1 MKLLLITAFLR
12 NKNNK
17 LKKGIYNNKVFN
29 KLFNDYTLRNK
40 KKENM
45 KINYLRN
52 ESELYP
58 FSPKVDKNIFITFS
72 PKSGKR
78 NYKEPIFSNY
88 GRTFYN
94 SDKVPLN
101 QKINYFFTPYNK
113 NGRNRNND
121 NEYFNGNNKN
131 QYFNNFS
138 ENDKNH
144 DYMQYDFFGNKKANP
159 INLKE
164 SSYRFPG
171 NKKNIYSSLNSNIN
185 KQISEYLNNFEN
197 AKMKNIIPKNNNLN
211 NNYLN
216 YNRDSNKNK
225 TQRSKFS
232 FNKDS
237 FYSVN
242 NRNNRNNIRESL
254 FNKNNKI
261 GYKNQ
266 TERFSFI
273 KNPKSKPAFK
283 INNEKKI
290 EYKNRNKKNNNNK
303 IINNNSENYL
313 NNLSK
318 KNNNP
323 ENELNVKDKNT
334 LSNKSLNP
342 LSLGSDQ
349 TKTFY
354 TNNQRNSNNIKFGN
368 NINSISSRINEPNT
382 HFLTGLKM
390 ISGVNECFYD
400 ISKVNNKNNHRDELS
415 IQSLSD
421 SKMMELA
428 NRYLSEDETS
438 SENYKM
444 NNIIHSKKKH
454 KNKK

>member
-1 MKLLLITAFLR
+1 LR

-17 LKKGIYNNKVFN
+17 LKKNIYNNKVFN

-94 SDKVPLN
+94 SDKVPWN
-101 QKINYFFTPYNK
+101 QKINYFFTPINK

-144 DYMQYDFFGNKKANP
+144 DYIQYDFFGNKRANP

-164 SSYRFPG
+164 CSYRFPG
-171 NKKNIYSSLNSNIN
+171 NKKNIYSSLNNNIN

-197 AKMKNIIPKNNNLN
+197 AKMKNIIPKNNLN
-211 NNYLN
+211 KNYFN
-216 YNRDSNKNK
+216 YNKDSNKNK
-225 TQRSKFS
+225 TQRSNFT

-273 KNPKSKPAFK
+273 KNPKSKSAFK

-290 EYKNRNKKNNNNK
+290 EYKNKNKKNNNNK

-349 TKTFY
+349 TRTFY

>member
-1 MKLLLITAFLR
+1 MLITAFLR

-144 DYMQYDFFGNKKANP
+144 DYIQYDFFGNKKANP

-216 YNRDSNKNK
+216 YNIDSNKNK

-273 KNPKSKPAFK
+273 KNPKSNSAFK

-323 ENELNVKDKNT
+323 ENELNAKDKNT